1 MKSRSAR
8 GRGITVAEFVL
19 ASLASCAASLASA
32 QQAPPATTGTGS
44 TDETGPLETVIV
56 TAQFH
61 NENLQ
66 QTPLAITAITGEQL
80 EARSETT
87 LADVA
92 SQAPNVILLPAQAGF
107 GASMTAMIRGVGQT
121 DPDPA
126 VDPGVG
132 IYIDDVYF
140 PTLMASDFALIDLD
154 RVEILR
160 GPQGTLSGMDSLGG
174 SVKLYSKKA
183 TGDDDGYIEGTYGSL
198 DLVGFR
204 GAGDFTVIPDQLFVR
219 LTGVSRKNNGY
230 VSLVDYACSHP
241 DDPDVVSGAIPRG
254 NAGPGCQTGTMGG
267 TDYTALRLSVRY
279 LPTDS
284 MEVNWITDTTQA
296 NDGSNPETLLATPA
310 SVFPTTPFAGYA
322 YNSRFIPTNPYTN
335 YANFLDPGYTYTP
348 IDTAGTAGP
357 KNGAFYANPDNI
369 TSSWGTSGT
378 VDWKIGD
385 GYSLK
390 SISAYRHYNSTY
402 GDDPSSSPIPLVL
415 EESDFTNRQ
424 YSEEL
429 RLSGEFGKVVSF
441 TLGGIYFDQLTTYET
456 REDDPI
462 LGCVEVA
469 PGVYFPLYGGCA
481 TPTFDF
487 LQDDPTHTKTSAG
500 FVNVA
505 WSITGLL
512 TLNTGLRYTSEDK
525 TYTYERLNID
535 GITPFLPLSNPADP
549 LNGTVGQYSG
559 SHLDYRV
566 DLDYQ
571 WLPTLMSYAEVST
584 GFKGGGITPR
594 PYFPEQVISFGPETL
609 RSFEVGM
616 KSEWLDHTLRMN
628 LAAFYQQYNDLQEM
642 LNAGDCVNSSGQLLP
657 PAENVECGEYL
668 NVANAIGKGAEAEFE
683 YRLAGLSLNASF
695 SYLDE
700 YYTQVKDTTSVVVG
714 AAPPDVGKIRWS
726 IGAQYD
732 INLGDYGMLTPRFDV
747 SYTPYS
753 CGDISCTPDLANQAY
768 TVTNARLNYVFKKN
782 WSAAFAVT
790 NLTDRLYYISRFN
803 SGLGFLD
810 GQIAPPREWTFSVRR
825 DLNL

>member
-1 MKSRSAR
+1 MSKSRSAY
-8 GRGITVAEFVL
+8 GRGMPVANFVL
-19 ASLASCAASLASA
+19 AALAAGAVNLASG
-32 QQAPPATTGTGS
+32 QQAPQSAANPENTGALQ
-44 TDETGPLETVIV
+44 EVIV

-66 QTPLAITAITGEQL
+66 QTPLAITAITGDQL

-92 SQAPNVILLPAQAGF
+92 SQSPNVILRPAPAGL
-107 GASMTAMIRGVGQT
+107 GASMTAQIRGVGQT
-121 DPDPA
+121 DADPA

-183 TGDDDGYIEGTYGSL
+183 TGSDDGYVEGTYGSL

-204 GAGDFTVIPDQLFVR
+204 GSGDFTIIPGQLFVR
-219 LTGVSRKNNGY
+219 VTGISRKNDGF

-241 DDPDVVSGAIPRG
+241 NDPDVISGAIPRG
-254 NAGPGCQTGTMGG
+254 NSSPSCKTGTMGG
-267 TDYTALRLSVRY
+267 TDYTALRLSMRY

-284 MEVNWITDTTQA
+284 VEVNWITDTTQA
-296 NDGSNPETLLATPA
+296 NNGSNPETLLATQPSLPA
-310 SVFPTTPFAGYA
+310 TPFAGYA
-322 YNSRFIPTNPYTN
+322 YNSRFVPTNPYQN
-335 YANFLDPGYTYTP
+335 YANFLDPGYSYTP
-348 IDTAGTAGP
+348 VDTLGTAGAKHGP
-357 KNGAFYANPDNI
+357 FYANPDDV
-369 TSSWGTSGT
+369 THSWGTSAT
-378 VDWKIGD
+378 ADWRIGD
-385 GYSLK
+385 GFSLK
-390 SISAYRHYNSTY
+390 SISAYRHYDSTY
-402 GDDPSSSPIPLVL
+402 GDDPSSSTIPLIL

-424 YSEEL
+424 YSEEV
-429 RLSGEFGKVVSF
+429 RLSGQLGKVVSF

-462 LGCVEVA
+462 LGIV
-469 PGVYFPLYGGCA
+469 YGGAA

-487 LQDDPTHTKTSAG
+487 IQDDPTHVKTKAG

-505 WSITGLL
+505 WNITDAL
-512 TLNTGLRYTSEDK
+512 TLNTGLRETSEDK

-549 LNGTVGQYSG
+549 LNGKVGEFSG

-571 WLPTLMSYAEVST
+571 WSPTLMTYAEVST

-594 PYFPEQVISFGPETL
+594 PYFPEQVIGFGPETL
-609 RSFEVGM
+609 RSFEVGT
-616 KSEWLDHTLRMN
+616 KSEWFDRTLRVN
-628 LAAFYQQYNDLQEM
+628 LAAFYQQYNDLQEG
-642 LNAGDCVNSSGQLLP
+642 LSAGDCVNSSGQLLP
-657 PAENVECGEYL
+657 PSENFECGEYL
-668 NVANAIGKGAEAEFE
+668 NVADAVGKGAEAEFE
-683 YRLAGLSLNASF
+683 YKLGGLSLNASF

-700 YYTQVKDTTSVVVG
+700 YYTKVKDTTSVVVG

-726 IGAQYD
+726 IGAQYAID
-732 INLGDYGMLTPRFDV
+732 LGDYGILTPRIDTA
-747 SYTPYS
+747 YTPNS
-753 CGDISCTPDLANQAY
+753 CGDISCTSYLMNQSY
-768 TVTNARLNYVFKKN
+768 TITNARVSYAFKKN

-790 NLTDRLYYISRFN
+790 NLTDKLYYLSKFDT
-803 SGLGFLD
+803 GLGFLD
-810 GQIAPPREWTFSVRR
+810 GQIAPPREWSFSVRR
-825 DLNL
+825 DLSL

>member
-1 MKSRSAR
+1 M
-8 GRGITVAEFVL
+8 TVARFVL
-19 ASLASCAASLASA
+19 VSLAACAAQLASA
-32 QQAPPATTGTGS
+32 QQAGQQAAQATPGS
-44 TDETGPLETVIV
+44 DAEGPLQEVIV
-56 TAQFH
+56 TAQFR

-80 EARSETT
+80 EERSETT

-92 SQAPNVILLPAQAGF
+92 SQSPNVILLPSQAGF
-107 GASMTAMIRGVGQT
+107 GSSMTAQIRGVGQT

-183 TGDDDGYIEGTYGSL
+183 SGSDDGYIEGTYGSL
-198 DLVGFR
+198 NLVGFR
-204 GAGDFTVIPDQLFVR
+204 GSGDFTIIPDQLFVR
-219 LTGVSRKNNGY
+219 VTGISRKNDGY

-241 DDPDVVSGAIPRG
+241 ADADVISGAIPRG
-254 NAGPGCQTGTMGG
+254 NSNPNCQTGTMGG
-267 TDYTALRLSVRY
+267 TDYTALRLSMRY

-284 MEVNWITDTTQA
+284 VEVNWITDTTQA
-296 NDGSNPETLLATPA
+296 NNGTTASTLLATPA
-310 SVFPTTPFAGYA
+310 SIFPTVPFAGYA
-322 YNSRFIPTNPYTN
+322 YNSRFIPTNSYQS

-357 KNGAFYANPDNI
+357 KNGAFYANPNNV
-369 TSSWGTSGT
+369 TSSWGTSAT
-378 VDWKIGD
+378 ADWKIGD
-385 GYSLK
+385 GYSVK

-402 GDDPSSSPIPLVL
+402 GDDPSNSPIPLVL
-415 EESDFTNRQ
+415 EESDFSNRQ

-441 TLGGIYFDQLTTYET
+441 TLGGIYFDQLTTYAS
-456 REDDPI
+456 REDNPI
-462 LGCVEVA
+462 LG
-469 PGVYFPLYGGCA
+469 LIYGGVA

-487 LQDDPTHTKTSAG
+487 LQDDPTHTKTKAG
-500 FVNVA
+500 FLNVA
-505 WSITGLL
+505 WNIIGAL

-535 GITPFLPLSNPADP
+535 GTSPFLPLSNPADP
-549 LNGTVGQYSG
+549 LNGKVGEYSG

-571 WLPTLMSYAEVST
+571 WTPTLMSYAEVST

-616 KSEWLDHTLRMN
+616 KSEWFDHTLRMN
-628 LAAFYQQYNDLQEM
+628 LAAFYQQYNDLQEA
-642 LNAGDCVNSSGQLLP
+642 LNAGDCVDSSGKLLP
-657 PAENVECGEYL
+657 PSLNVECGEYL
-668 NVANAIGKGAEAEFE
+668 NVADAVGKGAEAEFE
-683 YRLAGLSLNASF
+683 YRLNGLSVNASF

-700 YYTQVKDTTSVVVG
+700 YYTEVKDTTSVVVG

-726 IGAQYD
+726 IGAQYA
-732 INLGDYGMLTPRFDV
+732 INLGDYGILTPRFDV
-747 SYTPYS
+747 AYTPNS
-753 CGDISCTPDLANQAY
+753 CGDIACTPDLANQQY
-768 TVTNARLNYVFKKN
+768 TVTNARLSYAFKKN

-790 NLTDRLYYISRFN
+790 NLADKLYYISKFN
-803 SGLGFLD
+803 TGLGFLD

-825 DLNL
+825 DLTL

>member
-1 MKSRSAR
+1 MMKSRSAR
-8 GRGITVAEFVL
+8 GRNISVANFVL
-19 ASLASCAASLASA
+19 ASLATCAASLASA
-32 QQAPPATTGTGS
+32 QQAPAPPAS
-44 TDETGPLETVIV
+44 TDNAAALQEVVV
-56 TAQFH
+56 TAQFRS
-61 NENLQ
+61 ENLQ
-66 QTPLAITAITGEQL
+66 QTPLAITAITGDQL
-80 EARSETT
+80 EERSETT
-87 LADVA
+87 LSDVA
-92 SQAPNVILLPAQAGF
+92 SQSPNVILLPAPAGF
-107 GASMTAMIRGVGQT
+107 GSSMTAQIRGVGQT
-121 DPDPA
+121 DADPA

-174 SVKLYSKKA
+174 SVKLYSRKA
-183 TGDDDGYIEGTYGSL
+183 NGDNDGYIEGTYGSL
-198 DLVGFR
+198 NLVGFR
-204 GAGDFTVIPDQLFVR
+204 GSGDFTIIPGQLFVR
-219 LTGVSRKNNGY
+219 VTGMSRKNDGY
-230 VSLVDYACSHP
+230 VSLVDYSCSHP
-241 DDPDVVSGAIPRG
+241 TDPDVISGLVPRG
-254 NAGPGCQTGTMGG
+254 NSSSNCQTGTMGG
-267 TDYTALRLSVRY
+267 TDYTALRLSLRY
-279 LPTDS
+279 LPIDS
-284 MEVNWITDTTQA
+284 VEVNWITDTTQA
-296 NDGSNPETLLATPA
+296 NNGSNPETLLATPPSFFSA
-310 SVFPTTPFAGYA
+310 TPFAGYA
-322 YNSRFIPTNPYTN
+322 YNSRFIPTNPYQN
-335 YANFLDPGYTYTP
+335 YANFLDPGYSYTP
-348 IDTAGTAGP
+348 IDTLGTAGA
-357 KNGAFYANPDNI
+357 KNGAFYANPDDV
-369 TSSWGTSGT
+369 THSWGTSAT
-378 VDWKIGD
+378 ADWKIGD

-462 LGCVEVA
+462 LGIV
-469 PGVYFPLYGGCA
+469 YGGPA

-487 LQDDPTHTKTSAG
+487 IQDDPTRVKTKAG
-500 FVNVA
+500 FLNVA
-505 WSITGLL
+505 WNITDALVF
-512 TLNTGLRYTSEDK
+512 NTGVRETSEDK

-535 GITPFLPLSNPADP
+535 GITPFLPLSNPVDP
-549 LNGTVGQYSG
+549 LNGKVGEYSG
-559 SHLDYRV
+559 THFDYRA

-571 WLPTLMSYAEVST
+571 WSPTLMTYAEVST

-616 KSEWLDHTLRMN
+616 KSEWFDHTLRVN
-628 LAAFYQQYNDLQEM
+628 LAAFYQQYNDLQEA

-657 PAENVECGEYL
+657 PSENAECGEYL

-683 YRLAGLSLNASF
+683 YRLNGLSINATF
-695 SYLDE
+695 GYLDE

-726 IGAQYD
+726 IGAQYA
-732 INLGDYGMLTPRFDV
+732 INLGDYGILTPRFDIA
-747 SYTPYS
+747 YTPYS
-753 CGDISCTPDLANQAY
+753 CGDISCTPDLANQPY
-768 TVTNARLNYVFKKN
+768 TITNARLSYAFKKN

-790 NLTDRLYYISRFN
+790 NLTDKLYYISRFDT
-803 SGLGFLD
+803 GLGFLD

-825 DLNL
+825 DLSL